1 MLLDK
6 ENINELI
13 KIGKQSQIGKV
24 KNLAECIHSKIEK
37 YKGNLRKFYEHF
49 KEIEVQI
56 SISNLFTYVVFY

>member
-6 ENINELI
+6 ENINQII

-37 YKGNLRKFYEHF
+37 YKGNLRKFYVINGYA
-49 KEIEVQI
+49 KKL
-56 SISNLFTYVVFY
+56 N